1 MSFMTNSPI
10 STAKLESS
18 PPLPIE
24 GARGLFSMSD
34 GWYDIDDN
42 GNVKKIV
49 DTDISSTALGE
60 GATALGL
67 QNIAG
72 CLGYYFTDIDFEHNR
87 IVLSKDQGASP
98 TESFEIDYEV
108 GDIISIK
115 NDREYVDCSIIT
127 EIKDNLIVV
136 DALPFTSMYVKEK
149 PAINDNAIY
158 VAMKPDKGGVLITE
172 SSLVGGKECKA
183 LGALSI
189 AIGNKNIATGY
200 NAIALGS
207 NTKALNWLAY
217 TEGNKTEA
225 SGDYA
230 HAEGGET
237 KATAQGAHS
246 EGRGSQAL
254 GNSCHAEGKDTV
266 ASNVASHAEGHRCKA
281 TAEGAHAQGIDTE
294 ASGRGAHA
302 QGNGTNANGEA
313 SHASGLNTTAEGIGS
328 FSAGNY
334 STANA
339 DYSFAMGE
347 FIETEGRAQFA
358 VGRYNELSEYPIF
371 VVGIGVSDSHRKNG
385 FEVDRQGNGHFAG
398 DVTVGKD
405 NNKLVTTKEL
415 NEKQTEI
422 ENKIAVKKGSADNS
436 IQGAGGTA
444 SGFYSA
450 AFGYG
455 NTASGRHAFV
465 AGGQANQAIGNF
477 SHVEG
482 YMNEAHQNA
491 AHAEGEHTK
500 ALGYFSHSEGRGTI
514 ANATAQHTQGRYNIK
529 DTENK
534 YAHIVGNGKSD
545 TERSNAHTVDWNGN
559 AWFAG
564 DVFAGSAYDKL
575 ATENWCNATLQQKI
589 SELVNSAPETLDTLN
604 ELAKAL
610 GDDPNFATTITNQI
624 AKKTDKQD
632 VENIIEAFVFPSILL
647 QSPNGNKFKLTVSDN
662 GTLST
667 ELVEEVSK

>member
-136 DALPFTSMYVKEK
+136 DALPFTSMHVKEK

-172 SSLVGGKECKA
+172 SSFAGGKECKA

-217 TEGNKTEA
+217 TEG
-225 SGDYA
+225 
-230 HAEGGET
+230 
-237 KATAQGAHS
+237 
-246 EGRGSQAL
+246 
-254 GNSCHAEGKDTV
+254 
-266 ASNVASHAEGHRCKA
+266 
-281 TAEGAHAQGIDTE
+281 
-294 ASGRGAHA
+294 
-302 QGNGTNANGEA
+302 
-313 SHASGLNTTAEGIGS
+313 
-328 FSAGNY
+328 
-334 STANA
+334 
-339 DYSFAMGE
+339 
-347 FIETEGRAQFA
+347 
-358 VGRYNELSEYPIF
+358 
-371 VVGIGVSDSHRKNG
+371 
-385 FEVDRQGNGHFAG
+385 
-398 DVTVGKD
+398 
-405 NNKLVTTKEL
+405 
-415 NEKQTEI
+415 
-422 ENKIAVKKGSADNS
+422 
-436 IQGAGGTA
+436 
-444 SGFYSA
+444 
-450 AFGYG
+450 
-455 NTASGRHAFV
+455 
-465 AGGQANQAIGNF
+465 
-477 SHVEG
+477 
-482 YMNEAHQNA
+482 
-491 AHAEGEHTK
+491 
-500 ALGYFSHSEGRGTI
+500 RGTI
-514 ANATAQHTQGRYNIK
+514 ARSIASHVQGKYNID